1 MSGILGGARARRD
14 LRSDSTMGPAAPR
27 AGQNGM
33 HVTRSWNKTSA
44 RSRWSL
50 SRRARRAW
58 ASAVAGL
65 VVVVLG
71 TDPAAAAPVTVQI
84 LATQES
90 LLDAL
95 EDRGANLAEAIAEL
109 ILPEQ
114 GDASAVVATAEP
126 VPEVTVPPVP
136 TSTFPTEGVVIVDVG
151 ESGGTSTVGGL
162 VLEVAPVPGEPA
174 PSTLQIEVADQVSAQ
189 ASGVGVLLDLT
200 DLSTQA
206 EASSS
211 EQIANAHGAAVTA
224 ESDPS
229 AESSS
234 ITVSVPYSQYAQAFG
249 GGFGSRLA
257 LVSVPECAATTPDA
271 PECALVPLETSD
283 NDPAA
288 QKVTAT
294 VELPA
299 DGAAIEGAT
308 FTSSTSELSATE
320 DPSIMQATTSDSG
333 SGTKVGLAPVESGSV
348 GDWGASPLS
357 PSASWNAGGATGD
370 FSWSYPIQVPAPPAG
385 PAPSLALSYSSA
397 GLDARS
403 PGSNPQ
409 ASWVG
414 DGWDL
419 TTGFVERSYVP
430 CSQDADAVAGQVPNN
445 AAKKT
450 GDLCWGLDNANLV
463 FDGHALQLFKDDA
476 DTWRVKDEDG
486 TKVKHLTGANNL
498 DGGDVDGV
506 GEHWVVTTTDGT
518 VYTFGASIESTWT
531 VPVYGNHPGEPGHV
545 AAFTSSDQVQAWR
558 WLLES
563 VRDTSGNLMRY
574 HYQAEKNNYASGG
587 GEDGVKEYT
596 RGGYPTSIEY
606 GLREGVTTAPYR
618 VEFDTA
624 QRCMPTG
631 GHLCGEVDPKNP
643 QAALWFDT
651 PLDLVCDDSPT
662 SCPQVQTPAFFT
674 TQRLTTIT
682 TQLNTGDGNYKPVD
696 IWSLAQEFRDP
707 GDTLGYTLWLSSIT
721 RSAANGTPETGDDFA
736 LDPVWF
742 TGDPLKNRVG
752 SGILGRPALNRYRVQ
767 GIHTE
772 TGATISISY
781 ELPDGLKCTAEPVSP
796 PQDNRK
802 LCFPVE
808 WQEPDGK
815 KAVGYFHK
823 YVVTQVTQSP
833 NAVSEA
839 VGIQTN
845 YVYDAAGPYWG
856 KTDSPLTKISE
867 RTWSELR
874 GFPTVT
880 TFTGAAHEVGQEKT
894 ETEYYLG
901 IDGRT
906 VDADVD
912 GTEGGQPVVSR
923 ADHPRLAGQPF
934 QTTTYDG
941 GNPVSTTVTVPQVAE
956 TGRKGDPHPTDDV
969 DPTVVAT
976 RITGTE
982 TTGAVYGTDGAAD
995 AVTRTVTAL
1004 DEYGQVTQVADSG
1017 DLATGDD
1024 DLCTTVTYDRRG
1036 ALADRHVMGAANR
1049 TTTVSK
1055 ACGAGPDLPGDLVTV
1070 QGAEFD
1076 ESGRPTKALSL
1087 HPDTPLGPDG
1097 QPNLLTVSTVAYDD
1111 LGRPVENTDVLN
1123 RVTRTTFNPVGAGVP
1138 ASVTTTAPD
1147 PDGTGPVEKSV
1158 TTTQLDAV
1166 RGVPVKVTDP
1176 NGKITTASYD
1186 ELGRLTEVW
1195 LPEREGKSPSLEHQY
1210 SLSATGINAVVTK
1223 TLGADGSTYHSSAS
1237 IYDGLGRVV
1246 QSQAESAD
1254 AKHRVYD
1261 GTNLL
1266 ETGLLA
1272 TDTTF
1277 DTAGR
1282 PIATTS
1288 PWYAHGTPSAH
1299 LFQPTEQAPATT
1311 QVTYDGAGR
1320 ATLEQ
1325 FFVGNPEDP
1334 TAGRTEKWHTTT
1346 EYDGLTTIVVPPDGG
1361 TPTGSTVDARGRIK
1375 TLTQYLRD
1383 PVANAAARTP
1393 GDVRQLATQVTS
1405 YRHDVAGRLTGMTD
1419 AAGSV
1424 WSYSYDWAGRQTS
1437 AVDPDAGTTTTS
1449 YDLAGQV
1456 STVTNGAG
1464 QTLAYTYD
1472 TLGRRTTVRD
1482 GSVTGP
1488 VRAKWV
1494 YDQLTNP
1501 AGVPL
1506 SGTSAVTVKGQ
1517 TTASL
1522 RFPTPTTTPED
1533 TTTAYV
1539 TSTTGY
1545 DAANRPT
1552 GTTTRLGTDAR
1563 LGALAGDTYT
1573 TGYEYTPGGAL
1584 ARTVLPAITSASGGQ
1599 ILGKET
1605 VTTTYDAASQPSWLS
1620 GGFGWGTYVA
1630 DSRTDAYGRTAALD
1644 LGTTYGAVVSYQYE
1658 YGTARLTNIALDRER
1673 INYADLNLIY
1683 TYDQAGNVTSI
1694 KDQPGN
1700 PALVEPAEQDNQCFT
1715 YDALRRLTQAHTAV
1729 SGTCPTGS
1737 PTPAGVGG
1745 AAPYWAEYGYDPA
1758 GNRTSQKVHATD
1770 GTSATT
1776 LTQYELGDGLNTA
1789 DNAGPHA
1796 VVGTTTKTFPT
1807 ADTTGAATS
1816 TTTAAYTYD
1825 DTGRTLTRPGAAQT
1839 DQTLTWDPE
1848 SELTGLTA
1856 NDGARDFVYTADG
1869 SRIARF
1875 NGNTVSVTLHDGT
1888 ELTLEKTSGTLTAQ
1902 RYYSFKGQTVAVRT
1916 KAGLGGVTSLVND
1929 HHGTTLASVANTT
1942 WTTTSVQRT
1951 YTDPFG
1957 QLRGGTRPPGA
1968 NDGFL
1973 GKQHDSTGLTL
1984 IGARYYDETLGRF
1997 ATVDPILDL
2006 VDPQQWN
2013 AYSYSN
2019 NNPTTWSDPTG
2030 LWWEALPVDKTVK
2043 KSNTVAPA
2051 STSHGLSGG
2060 PACRYD
2066 DCNGVDDW
2074 IDHNSGWT
2082 MTDGFRDALW
2092 QDTLAMMSTAEQAE
2106 VKQLEAA
2113 VAAASSEIVPPA
2125 VHTALEVVG
2134 LVEGPGTFADG
2145 ANCLL
2150 YAMEGDAINTAFGC
2164 GAMIPVAGGGVT
2176 AAKWGGKG
2184 LDAADEIPWGAAC
2197 SFAGATPVLMA
2208 DGSHKPIKEIEVGD
2222 KVIATDPE
2230 TGGQAAREVTHVWVH
2245 QDDLF
2250 EFEVDGELIVTTE
2263 DHPFWSVT
2271 DQTWEGTQDLGLGER
2286 VMTADGR
2293 TLIVTREVDISARE
2307 VGTAYNLT
2315 VTGLHTYHVGD
2326 DNVLVHN
2333 AGGMDGCSDA
2343 AWQGVQHIREEIARE
2358 GAGGSHSWAAS
2369 MSDDGLADYLDGFV
2383 TRGGGQPFKDGATG
2397 WYDADLGVMIVQRS
2411 AYSMSAYKVSYND
2424 FLKKLE

>member
-1 MSGILGGARARRD
+1 M
-14 LRSDSTMGPAAPR
+14 
-27 AGQNGM
+27 
-33 HVTRSWNKTSA
+33 TRSWNKTSA

-50 SRRARRAW
+50 SARARRAW
-58 ASAVAGL
+58 AGTVAGL

-84 LATQES
+84 LAAQES

-109 ILPEQ
+109 IMPEQ
-114 GDASAVVATAEP
+114 VDATAVVATAEP
-126 VPEVTVPPVP
+126 VPQVTVPPVP
-136 TSTFPTEGVVIVDVG
+136 TATFPTEGVVIVDVG

-162 VLEVAPVPGEPA
+162 ELEVAPVPGEPA

-200 DLSTQA
+200 DLSAQP

-211 EQIANAHGAAVTA
+211 QQVASADGAAMTA
-224 ESDPS
+224 EPEPS
-229 AESSS
+229 VESSS
-234 ITVSVPYSQYAQAFG
+234 ITLSVPYSQYAQAFG

-271 PECALVPLETSD
+271 PECALVPLETSV

-299 DGAAIEGAT
+299 GGASVEGAT

-320 DPSIMQATTSDSG
+320 EPSIMQATTSESG
-333 SGTKVGLAPVESGSV
+333 SGTDIGLAPVNSGSA

-430 CSQDADAVAGQVPNN
+430 CSQDTDAVAGQVPNN

-476 DTWRVKDEDG
+476 DVWRVKDEDG
-486 TKVKHLTGANNL
+486 TKVQHLNGASNG
-498 DGGDVDGV
+498 DGGGAVDGV

-518 VYTFGASIESTWT
+518 VYTFGASTESTWT

-545 AAFTSSDQVQAWR
+545 AAFTGSDQVQAWR

-563 VRDTSGNLMRY
+563 VRDTSGNVMRY
-574 HYQAEKNNYASGG
+574 HYQAEKNYYASGG

-618 VEFDTA
+618 VEFATA

-631 GHLCGEVDPKNP
+631 GHPCGLVDLKNP
-643 QAALWFDT
+643 QAAAWFDT
-651 PLDLVCDDSPT
+651 PLDLVCDSST
-662 SCPQVQTPAFFT
+662 SCPRVQTPAFFT
-674 TQRLTTIT
+674 TQRLTTIAT
-682 TQLNTGDGNYKPVD
+682 TVHTGGDYKPVD

-721 RSAANGTPETGDDFA
+721 RKAANGTVDTGDDFA

-742 TGDPLKNRVG
+742 TGDPLQNRVA
-752 SGILGRPALNRYRVQ
+752 SGTLGRPALNRYRVE

-781 ELPDGLKCTAEPVSP
+781 ELPDAHKCTAEPTSP
-796 PQDNRK
+796 EGNRK

-815 KAVGYFHK
+815 EVVGYFHK
-823 YVVTQVTQSP
+823 YVVTQVTQTP
-833 NAVSEA
+833 NAISEA

-845 YVYDAAGPYWG
+845 YVYDANGPYWG
-856 KTDSPLTKISE
+856 KTDSPLTRITD

-894 ETEYYLG
+894 ETKYYLG
-901 IDGRT
+901 IDART
-906 VDADVD
+906 LDADLD
-912 GTEGGQPVVSR
+912 GTGGQPAVSPT
-923 ADHPRLAGQPF
+923 DKPRLAGQPF

-941 GNPVSTTVTVPQVAE
+941 ANPVSTTVTVPQVAE
-956 TGRKGDPHPTDDV
+956 TGRKSDPYLTDDV

-982 TTGAVYGTDGAAD
+982 TTGAVYGRDGAAD
-995 AVTRTVTAL
+995 AVTRTVTTM

-1024 DLCTTVTYDRRG
+1024 DLCTTVTYDRRD
-1036 ALADRHVMGAANR
+1036 ALATRHVMGAANR
-1049 TTTVSK
+1049 TTTVSTP
-1055 ACGAGPDLPGDLVTV
+1055 CGAGPALPGDLVTV

-1076 ESGRPTKALSL
+1076 NSGRPTKSLSL

-1097 QPNLLTVSTVAYDD
+1097 QPNLLTVSTVIYDD
-1111 LGRPVENTDVLN
+1111 LGRPIENTDVLN
-1123 RVTRTTFNPVGAGVP
+1123 RITRTTFDPQGAGVP
-1138 ASVTTTAPD
+1138 ASVTTTSPD

-1158 TTTQLDAV
+1158 TTTQLDPL

-1186 ELGRLTEVW
+1186 KVGRLTEVW
-1195 LPEREGKSPSLEHQY
+1195 LPERQGKSPSLMHEY

-1261 GTNLL
+1261 GNKNLL

-1320 ATLEQ
+1320 ATVER

-1334 TAGRTEKWHTTT
+1334 TAARTEKWRTTT
-1346 EYDGLTTIVVPPDGG
+1346 EYDGLTTTVVPPDGG
-1361 TPTGSTVDARGRIK
+1361 TPTASTIDARGRTT

-1383 PVANAAARTP
+1383 PVANAGARTAA
-1393 GDVRQLATQVTS
+1393 DVRQLATQVTS

-1424 WSYSYDWAGRQTS
+1424 WSYSYDWAGRQTR

-1456 STVTNGAG
+1456 TTATNGAG

-1472 TLGRRTTVRD
+1472 QLGRRTTVRD

-1488 VRAKWV
+1488 VRARWV
-1494 YDQLTNP
+1494 YDQLTDA

-1506 SGTSAVTVKGQ
+1506 TGTSAVTVKGQ

-1522 RFPTPTTTPED
+1522 RFLTPTTTPED

-1545 DAANRPT
+1545 DAAYRPT

-1563 LGALAGDTYT
+1563 LGALSGDTYT
-1573 TGYEYTPGGAL
+1573 TGYEYTPGGTL
-1584 ARTVLPAITSASGGQ
+1584 TRTILPAITSSTGVQ
-1599 ILGKET
+1599 VLGKET
-1605 VTTTYDAASQPSWLS
+1605 VTTTYDTASQPSWLS

-1658 YGTARLTNIALDRER
+1658 HGTARLTNIALDRER
-1673 INYADLNLIY
+1673 INYTDLNVTY
-1683 TYDQAGNVTSI
+1683 AYDQAGNVTSI

-1700 PALVEPAEQDNQCFT
+1700 PALAGPTHEDNQCFT

-1729 SGTCPTGS
+1729 SGACPTGS
-1737 PTPAGVGG
+1737 PTPASVGG
-1745 AAPYWAEYGYDPA
+1745 AAPYWAEYGYDAA
-1758 GNRTSQKVHATD
+1758 GNRTGQKVHATD
-1770 GTSATT
+1770 GTTNTT
-1776 LTQYELGDGLNTA
+1776 LTQYQLGDGLNTA

-1796 VVGTTTKTFPT
+1796 VVGTTTKAFPT
-1807 ADTTGAATS
+1807 ADTTGTPTS

-1825 DTGRTLTRPGAAQT
+1825 DTGRTLTRPGAAQA

-1848 SELTGLTA
+1848 SELTSLTA
-1856 NDGARDFVYTADG
+1856 NDGAREFVYTADG
-1869 SRIARF
+1869 NRIARF

-1902 RYYSFKGQTVAVRT
+1902 RCYTFKGQTVAVRT

-1929 HHGTTLASVANTT
+1929 HHGTTIASVANTI

-1984 IGARYYDETLGRF
+1984 IGARFYDETLGRF
-1997 ATVDPILDL
+1997 ATVDPVMDL
-2006 VDPQQWN
+2006 ADPQQWN
-2013 AYSYSN
+2013 AYAYSN
-2019 NNPTTWSDPTG
+2019 NNPLTWSDPTG
-2030 LWWEALPVDKTVK
+2030 LYAGAMIEDGGVAWGSTKAAGAGTAARADSPSKAVATATKETNTPANPLFLDGGPVDDRINETIKLTAEIGAAIAASCISGWASAGHCALDGAGFVPGYGEAADLANCAWYASAGEAANAGLSCIGAVPGVIGWTATGVKLAGNAGVLDEAL
-2043 KSNTVAPA
+2043 
-2051 STSHGLSGG
+2051 
-2060 PACRYD
+2060 
-2066 DCNGVDDW
+2066 
-2074 IDHNSGWT
+2074 
-2082 MTDGFRDALW
+2082 
-2092 QDTLAMMSTAEQAE
+2092 
-2106 VKQLEAA
+2106 AA
-2113 VAAASSEIVPPA
+2113 VARACKTGTCGI
-2125 VHTALEVVG
+2125 
-2134 LVEGPGTFADG
+2134 PGGTCF
-2145 ANCLL
+2145 
-2150 YAMEGDAINTAFGC
+2150 
-2164 GAMIPVAGGGVT
+2164 VAGT
-2176 AAKWGGKG
+2176 
-2184 LDAADEIPWGAAC
+2184 LILTE
-2197 SFAGATPVLMA
+2197 
-2208 DGSHKPIKEIEVGD
+2208 DGRKPIEEIEVGD
-2222 KVIATDPE
+2222 KVWAKDFE
-2230 TGGQAAREVTHVWVH
+2230 TGEDVLRTVDKTYIRHVET
-2245 QDDLF
+2245 LF
-2250 EFEVDGELIVTTE
+2250 ELTIDGEVLTTTAE
-2263 DHPFWSVT
+2263 HPFWV
-2271 DQTWEGTQDLGLGER
+2271 EGRGW
-2286 VMTADGR
+2286 
-2293 TLIVTREVDISARE
+2293 VDA
-2307 VGTAYNLT
+2307 VDLT
-2315 VTGLHTYHVGD
+2315 VGDLLVTPESRAVVEAIAVEPQGEPVTVYNFRVEGLHNYYALAGGTP
-2326 DNVLVHN
+2326 VLVHN
-2333 AGGMDGCSDA
+2333 ADYSGVTHFADGDIFAHSLRTGGGELELMAQVRVAGSTLYLDDLSVFA
-2343 AWQGVQHIREEIARE
+2343 AGGNALERVPMGPVAVGALRNDILDMARE
-2358 GAGGSHSWAAS
+2358 Q
-2369 MSDDGLADYLDGFV
+2369 GFSRV
-2383 TRGGGQPFKDGATG
+2383 E
-2397 WYDADLGVMIVQRS
+2397 I
-2411 AYSMSAYKVSYND
+2411 SYVRFFENGTVRRPGRVGFD
-2424 FLKKLE
+2424 VE